1 MSAADP
7 MPTPATPG
15 GVEHVAAV
23 WQLTPAEANV
33 IAAANGAR
41 SDGLREATRLLEVHV
56 KRDRIPSV
64 VRRCAP
70 GLTHGS
76 LLDMATAGD
85 SPGVLAV
92 CEAMFA
98 YDDITSGVDLAARAR

>member
-1 MSAADP
+1 
-7 MPTPATPG
+7 MPAPATPG
-15 GVEHVAAV
+15 GVEHVAAM
-23 WQLTPAEANV
+23 WEPTPAESNV

-41 SDGLREATRLLEVHV
+41 SAGLLEATLLLEAHV

-70 GLTHGS
+70 GLTHRS

-85 SPGVLAV
+85 SPGVLAA

-98 YDDITSGVDLAARAR
+98 YNAITSGVDLAARAR